1 MLFCVKNSG
10 RELFLADA
18 SLFVDDAEAF
28 DSYTREEE
36 PEIGEASSSTQQ
48 VVMSPYVF
56 CFIAW
61 KNSFL
66 LVCCF
71 SSSVIMLPCK

>member
-1 MLFCVKNSG
+1 MPNSG

-36 PEIGEASSSTQQ
+36 PETAEASGSTQQ
-48 VVMSPYVF
+48 VMIPFYV
-56 CFIAW
+56 CLI
-61 KNSFL
+61 
-66 LVCCF
+66 
-71 SSSVIMLPCK
+71 